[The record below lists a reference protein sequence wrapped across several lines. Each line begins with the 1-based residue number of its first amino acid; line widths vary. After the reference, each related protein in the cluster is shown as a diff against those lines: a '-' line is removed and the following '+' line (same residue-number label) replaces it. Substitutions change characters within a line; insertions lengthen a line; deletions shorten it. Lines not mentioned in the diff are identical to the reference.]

1 MKIVRQVEITP
12 THVIVNGQRLDVEG
26 TGSEML
32 KNVYRTRIGFYP
44 KFFKMDT
51 LCRLGFVASELLL
64 QDENPNRVFDE
75 KGRVPEGE
83 GREDRAIIV
92 FSRLGSLCNDK
103 DYEHTIERADNY
115 FPSPAVFVYT
125 LPNIVTGELAI
136 RNRYFGET
144 SCYVLAEENEAL
156 MMSVAEETLLDPMTT
171 SMLCGWLDCEDKEHF
186 NAKIYLMER

>member
-75 KGRVPEGE
+75 KDVCLKEKDGKTEQSS
-83 GREDRAIIV
+83 
-92 FSRLGSLCNDK
+92 FSVGWVHSAMTRTMS
-103 DYEHTIERADNY
+103 
-115 FPSPAVFVYT
+115 
-125 LPNIVTGELAI
+125 I
-136 RNRYFGET
+136 R
-144 SCYVLAEENEAL
+144 
-156 MMSVAEETLLDPMTT
+156 
-171 SMLCGWLDCEDKEHF
+171 
-186 NAKIYLMER
+186 